1 MIDIFD
7 SNFEFVNLSIDSSDE
22 DKKIFDTYGVKTYT
36 DAMGDFYTTAGLV
49 VNLDL
54 VITVDTYMAHL
65 AGSLGIPTL
74 VLLHKYGSDWRWF
87 LDRID
92 SPFYS
97 CVKLIRQS
105 ERNKFDD
112 MVLSIQKELENL
124 S

>member
-1 MIDIFD
+1 
-7 SNFEFVNLSIDSSDE
+7 
-22 DKKIFDTYGVKTYT
+22 
-36 DAMGDFYTTAGLV
+36 MGDFYTTAGLV
-49 VNLDL
+49 ANLDL

-65 AGSLGIPTL
+65 AGSLGVPTL

-87 LDRID
+87 LDRTD

-97 CVKLIRQS
+97 CVKVIRQS

-112 MVLSIQKELENL
+112 MVNTIQKELQRL